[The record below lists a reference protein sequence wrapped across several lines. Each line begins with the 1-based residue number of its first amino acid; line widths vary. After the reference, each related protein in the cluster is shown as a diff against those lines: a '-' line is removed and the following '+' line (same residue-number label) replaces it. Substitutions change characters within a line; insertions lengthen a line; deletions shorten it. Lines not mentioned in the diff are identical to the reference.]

1 MGLFPEIKID
11 KYNLH
16 IYECKE
22 WVRMTSNGI
31 KWIEW
36 KINSYY
42 LIKHDNSLM
51 ARTWETYK
59 LLGIVV

>member
-1 MGLFPEIKID
+1 MGLFFEIKID
-11 KYNLH
+11 KYNLY

-22 WVRMTSNGI
+22 WVRMISNGI

-42 LIKHDNSLM
+42 VIKYDNFLM
-51 ARTWETYK
+51 VR
-59 LLGIVV
+59 I